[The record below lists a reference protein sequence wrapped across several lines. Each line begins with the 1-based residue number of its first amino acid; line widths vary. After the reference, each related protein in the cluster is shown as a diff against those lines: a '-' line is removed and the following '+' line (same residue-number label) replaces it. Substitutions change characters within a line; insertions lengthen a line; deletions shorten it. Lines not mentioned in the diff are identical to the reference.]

1 MSHGSLVS
9 RGAEGPGPQGLL
21 CTQQHLVTG
30 RLLVHPVMKR
40 VCQKPE
46 RSTGGENNTLSI

>member
-30 RLLVHPVMKR
+30 RLLVRPVMKR
-40 VCQKPE
+40 VRQKPK